1 MVITLHSIKL
11 FAHHGAYESERAHGN
26 NFEID
31 LSVEIEMPPAC
42 ESDLLEDT
50 VDYTSIV
57 DIIYRVSAAKQYV
70 TIEAFAYDICNAI
83 LKRDSRIES
92 VAIDLKK
99 LKPPT
104 EGDIESA
111 GVSFILSR

>member
-1 MVITLHSIKL
+1 MIITLHSIKL
-11 FAHHGAYESERAHGN
+11 FAHHGAYEDERARGN

-31 LSVEIEMPPAC
+31 ISVDIEMPPAC

-57 DIIYRVSAAKQYV
+57 DIVYRVSATKQYI
-70 TIEAFAYDICNAI
+70 TIEAFAYDICTSI